1 MFTLS
6 SKRRFRRFFDVAC
19 TNGELRLY
27 VRVTLQCKLLAM
39 SEPND
44 KYPLTS
50 LHMFLEE
57 ASKEFKRFRF
67 QAKINLIGS
76 IVLLLLVSR
85 FAFFFFVNFGPPPFE
100 RTGFEA
106 GFRPPPFFHPDTFLI
121 IAALVAVTWSLY
133 VWIKQRQFVSR
144 WGQRFEKLDALEKRL
159 LPDEKS

>member
-6 SKRRFRRFFDVAC
+6 SKRRFRRFFDAAC

-27 VRVTLQCKLLAM
+27 VRVILEYELLAM

-85 FAFFFFVNFGPPPFE
+85 FVFFFFVNFGPPPFE

-106 GFRPPPFFHPDTFLI
+106 GNRPPPFFHPDTFLI
-121 IAALVAVTWSLY
+121 FAALVAVTWSLY
-133 VWIKQRQFVSR
+133 VWIKQRKFVSR
-144 WGQRFEKLDALEKRL
+144 WGKRFEKLDALEKKL
-159 LPDEKS
+159 LPDEES